1 MLISV
6 LIISAT
12 MVSIAS
18 NFFRTSPIIKLMSD
32 AAFKASK
39 RLIRDFGEVERLEV
53 SRKSVRDF
61 VSSADLKSEQT
72 IIHELLGAR
81 PNFSILSEESGKIEG
96 KEAND
101 CFVIDPLDGTINFL
115 RGIQSWCISIAYVS
129 NGVTQAGIVY
139 DPLKNEMFLAEK
151 GKGAFLNGRRIRAS
165 RLKELEDSL
174 VVSSRL
180 EQDKLGKISDACVGI
195 RKIGSI
201 ALSLCYTAAGH
212 FDAFVSNKNLKK
224 WDIAAGTLIAQEA
237 GCALRT
243 ANNYIVSNVDL
254 IEKFDNLLK

>member
-1 MLISV
+1 
-6 LIISAT
+6 
-12 MVSIAS
+12 MVNIAS

-39 RLIRDFGEVERLEV
+39 RLVRDFGEVERLEV
-53 SRKSVRDF
+53 SRKSVKDF
-61 VSSADLKSEQT
+61 VSTADLKSEQT

-81 PNFSILSEESGKIEG
+81 PDFSILSEESGRIEG
-96 KEAND
+96 KQSQEY
-101 CFVIDPLDGTINFL
+101 FVIDPLDGTVNFL

-129 NGVTQAGIVY
+129 KGITEAGVVF

-151 GKGAFLNGRRIRAS
+151 GKGAFLNGRRLRAS
-165 RLKELEDSL
+165 RLKDLDDSL

-180 EQDKLGKISDACVGI
+180 EQEKLGKLSEACVGI
-195 RKIGSI
+195 RKMGSI

-212 FDAFVSNKNLKK
+212 FDAFIANKNMKK

-243 ANNYIVSNVDL
+243 ENNYIVSNVDL
-254 IEKFDNLLK
+254 IEKFDDLLK